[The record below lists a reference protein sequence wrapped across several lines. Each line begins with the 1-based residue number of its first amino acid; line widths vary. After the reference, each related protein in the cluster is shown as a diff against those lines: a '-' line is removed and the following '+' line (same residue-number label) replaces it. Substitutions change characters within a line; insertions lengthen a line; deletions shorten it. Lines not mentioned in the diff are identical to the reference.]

1 MIITTPA
8 SAAKVT
14 CKGKDECA
22 KLQEICRNN
31 NGKMEMWTNNITP
44 AIWGECNTFRV
55 GGPDTQIEA
64 SNDIGSAESIGEVN

>member
-44 AIWGECNTFRV
+44 GI
-55 GGPDTQIEA
+55 
-64 SNDIGSAESIGEVN
+64 